1 MNRLCFGS
9 MTSAVAL
16 SVAVM
21 AGCPASGRDCNAVGC
36 APSGYQLG
44 NEAWPAGD
52 YEVAITY
59 ERGERVE
66 VSCAFR
72 IDAAFAGGEEDD
84 AGVEYEPPMAECSQ
98 TTGGK
103 VSLSFAQRATFTMFD
118 SPASFELSVKREGR
132 VLFEETITPD
142 YDASEINGPGCG
154 VCRTAN
160 ETIDVGDLR

>member
-1 MNRLCFGS
+1 
-9 MTSAVAL
+9 MTSAVAM
-16 SVAVM
+16 SVAM
-21 AGCPASGRDCNAVGC
+21 IAGCPASGRDCTAVGC
-36 APSGYQLG
+36 GPSVYQLG

-52 YEVAITY
+52 YEVAIAY
-59 ERGERVE
+59 ERGGRVE

-72 IDAAFAGGEEDD
+72 IDAASAGGEEDD
-84 AGVEYEPPMAECSQ
+84 AGVEYEPPNAECSQ
-98 TTGGK
+98 TTGGQ

-132 VLFEETITPD
+132 VLFDKTVTPD

-154 VCRTAN
+154 VCRTAH